1 MLALASAQQA
11 LYLLFCMLGTWLHL
25 ACGLS
30 RTATN
35 SVLKVVELII
45 LMAIQLGHMLA
56 NPSTVSFSLDS
67 LPPALPVKLP
77 HDIRTAINSLSLN
90 PKILRSVCCP
100 KCLTKYDLD
109 HLPQI
114 CPRHETSHSRI
125 CGETLCTTRSTSK
138 GPQIVPRT
146 LYSIQDLGSWLEF
159 FLSRPGIE
167 DLIDQSYAHQPSVGV
182 MHSIWDS
189 PAWRS
194 LGSFTTTPGNLTFS
208 YYIDWFNPLT
218 NKIAGKSVSCG
229 AIMLFCLN
237 LPYELQHLP
246 ENTFFAG
253 ITPPPK
259 EPMMITITAVS
270 DPIVDHLEAMW
281 PGRKIHT
288 HRHPEGVQKRLA
300 VLPGIGDLVAIRKA
314 FGFAG
319 VGAHNFCSFC
329 KLQLADIDRLDYES
343 WTARVGVE
351 VRANAEEWQQATTK
365 KRCKEIFDQHGVRWS
380 SLHRLVYRDP
390 VRHTILGLMHNW
402 IEGILQHHARCKWGI
417 GIVSSLKANQ
427 DGAEDPEDPHAV
439 PQYT

>member
-1 MLALASAQQA
+1 
-11 LYLLFCMLGTWLHL
+11 
-25 ACGLS
+25 
-30 RTATN
+30 
-35 SVLKVVELII
+35 
-45 LMAIQLGHMLA
+45 
-56 NPSTVSFSLDS
+56 
-67 LPPALPVKLP
+67 
-77 HDIRTAINSLSLN
+77 
-90 PKILRSVCCP
+90 
-100 KCLTKYDLD
+100 
-109 HLPQI
+109 
-114 CPRHETSHSRI
+114 
-125 CGETLCTTRSTSK
+125 
-138 GPQIVPRT
+138 
-146 LYSIQDLGSWLEF
+146 
-159 FLSRPGIE
+159 
-167 DLIDQSYAHQPSVGV
+167 

-259 EPMMITITAVS
+259 EPTMITITAVS

-329 KLQLADIDRLDYES
+329 TLQLADIDRLDYES

-365 KRCKEIFDQHGVRWS
+365 KRRKEIFDQHGV
-380 SLHRLVYRDP
+380 
-390 VRHTILGLMHNW
+390 
-402 IEGILQHHARCKWGI
+402 
-417 GIVSSLKANQ
+417 
-427 DGAEDPEDPHAV
+427 
-439 PQYT
+439 